1 MARSVEKG
9 DSEMATARP
18 PLPLKTRLI
27 IAAITAATDA
37 ACRRDGTVNR
47 RLFNL
52 FDRRTP
58 PNPSPID
65 GVATADHTVDPSRHL
80 WLRLF
85 SPASPAPAPGPLPLI
100 VYFHGGGFTFH
111 SAASSPY
118 DGFCRRLARRVP
130 ALVASVEYRL
140 APEHRCPASYDDG
153 IDVLRWLGNGDLVPD
168 LSAVFLAG
176 DSAGGNIAHH
186 VARRARRET
195 LGRASVAGL
204 VAIQPFFGGKVPSP
218 SEERL
223 GGMPF
228 GKLERFEWMWRSF
241 LPVGADGDHEAANVF
256 GPGSAA
262 ADDFEEGFPATMV
275 CVGGWD
281 ALQDRQR
288 WYCEGL
294 KRNGVDVRVAEY
306 PDAVHAFYVF
316 PELPDAHKLVDDI
329 ADFVHR
335 RMDELSKPVDK

>member
-1 MARSVEKG
+1 
-9 DSEMATARP
+9 MATARP

-27 IAAITAATDA
+27 IAAITSATDA
-37 ACRRDGTVNR
+37 SRRRDGTVNR
-47 RLFNL
+47 WLFNL

-58 PNPSPID
+58 PNPNPVD

-80 WLRLF
+80 WFRLF
-85 SPASPAPAPGPLPLI
+85 SPASPASGHLPVI
-100 VYFHGGGFTFH
+100 VYFHGGGFAFH
-111 SAASSPY
+111 SAASGPY
-118 DGFCRRLARRVP
+118 DAFCRRLARRVP

-140 APEHRCPASYDDG
+140 APEHR
-153 IDVLRWLGNGDLVPD
+153 
-168 LSAVFLAG
+168 VFLAG

-186 VARRARRET
+186 VARRARREA
-195 LGRASVAGL
+195 LGRANVAGL
-204 VAIQPFFGGKVPSP
+204 VAIQPFFGGKVASP

-223 GGMPF
+223 DGMPF

-241 LPVGADGDHEAANVF
+241 MPVGADRDHEAANVF

-306 PDAVHAFYVF
+306 PDAIHAFYVF